1 MNPTIEVMHPAF
13 TSGDGYFYQ
22 SKDHPFVH
30 ITAYFDADKPV
41 LPQYKGYFKPGQTYL
56 IETVYKENR
65 KQGLAGV
72 RGMVK
77 DGTLHLCHSKPRPLV
92 VTNRGIKT

>member
-22 SKDHPFVH
+22 SKDHSFVH

-41 LPQYKGYFKPGQTYL
+41 PPQYKGHFKPGQTYL
-56 IETVYKENR
+56 IETVCKENR
-65 KQGLAGV
+65 KQGLAKV
-72 RGMVK
+72 KMICK
-77 DGTLHLCHSKPRPLV
+77 DGTLHMFHLGKRLTLIS
-92 VTNRGIKT
+92 RGIIT